1 MEVIVKRFQELN
13 LEELYEILRVRSEVF
28 VVEQNCPYLDL
39 DGKDIDSEHLMIRE
53 NGEILAYA
61 RILKP
66 GISYQESSIGRVLT
80 VEKARGRSLGKKLI
94 EEAINH
100 IIGVWKERKIRI
112 SAQAYLLKFYSELG
126 FQQVSEVYMEDDIPH
141 IEMVYEKEGKR

>member
-28 VVEQNCPYLDL
+28 VVEQNCPYLDP
-39 DGKDIDSEHLMIRE
+39 DGKDMDSEHLMIRE
-53 NGEILAYA
+53 TGEILAYA

-100 IIGVWKERKIRI
+100 ITGVWKE
-112 SAQAYLLKFYSELG
+112 
-126 FQQVSEVYMEDDIPH
+126 
-141 IEMVYEKEGKR
+141 